1 MSIFIASLNSGSN
14 GNAYYIG
21 NHQEA
26 VLVDAGLSCRE
37 TEKRMTR
44 LGLSMNRLRA
54 IFISHEHGDH
64 IGGVTVLSRK
74 YQLPVY
80 ITENTLTG
88 LRLPPGEKL
97 IRRFSTNESVAIGDL
112 QVEAFS
118 KYHDAAD
125 PHSFTIQYKHIR
137 VGVYTDLGRVCDNLR
152 NHFAGCNAAFL
163 ESNYDA
169 EMLENGRYPE
179 HLKRRIRGGDG
190 HLSNEEAWQLFHQ
203 HRGPQMTHLL
213 LSHLSRNNN
222 THEKVKEVFSQ
233 QPSDTHILI
242 ASRYR
247 PSEVYEITGTEADKP
262 SNKQYIPPHQLR
274 LFGE

>member
-21 NHQEA
+21 THQEA
-26 VLVDAGLSCRE
+26 VLIDAGLSCRE
-37 TEKRMTR
+37 TEKRMAR
-44 LGLSMNRLRA
+44 LGLPMGRLRA

-64 IGGVTVLSRK
+64 IGGVAVLSRK

-80 ITENTLTG
+80 ITENTQSG
-88 LRLPPGEKL
+88 LRIPVGEKL
-97 IRRFSTNESVAIGDL
+97 IRRFNPNEAIQVGDL
-112 QVEAFS
+112 QVEAFT
-118 KYHDAAD
+118 KFHDAAD

-137 VGVYTDLGRVCDNLR
+137 VGVYTDLGRVCENLR
-152 NHFAGCNAAFL
+152 NHFTSCHAAFL

-179 HLKRRIRGGDG
+179 HLKKRIRGGDG
-190 HLSNEEAWQLFHQ
+190 HLSNEEAWQLFYQ
-203 HRGPQMTHLL
+203 HRGPQMSHLL

-247 PSEVYEITGTEADKP
+247 CSEVYEITGTEADKP
-262 SNKQYIPPHQLR
+262 SNKQYIPPQQLR

>member
-26 VLVDAGLSCRE
+26 VLIDAGLSCRE
-37 TEKRMTR
+37 TEKRMLR

-80 ITENTLTG
+80 ITENTQAG

-97 IRRFSTNESVAIGDL
+97 IRRFSADETVEIGEL

-152 NHFAGCNAAFL
+152 NHFAGCHAAFL

-190 HLSNEEAWQLFHQ
+190 HLSNEEAWQLFQQ
-203 HRGPQMTHLL
+203 HRGPQMSHLL

-222 THEKVKEVFSQ
+222 THEKVKEVFSREAA
-233 QPSDTHILI
+233 DTHILI

-247 PSEVYEITGTEADKP
+247 PSEVYEITGTDADKP
-262 SNKQYIPPHQLR
+262 SNTQSKPPQQLS